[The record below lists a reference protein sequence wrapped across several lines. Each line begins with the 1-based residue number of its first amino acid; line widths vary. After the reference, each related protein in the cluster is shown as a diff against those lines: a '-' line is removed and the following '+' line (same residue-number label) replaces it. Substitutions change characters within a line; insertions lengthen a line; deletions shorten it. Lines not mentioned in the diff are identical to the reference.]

1 MRFNGFDLNQALC
14 LDALLN
20 ERSVSRAAARVHLSQ
35 SAMSAVLAQL
45 REYFHEPLLVRSGKK
60 LVLTPFAQTLVGPV
74 ADFLKS
80 AHALTALTPNQAP
93 VDVDRELRIAASDFS
108 VAAFLA
114 SAIKSLADQMPGLR
128 FDVLPLTNNSAAALK
143 SGELDIVFAGQV
155 LNVGMPP
162 SELLLEDRFVCVVC
176 SERGISSKR
185 LSTKQYVESDHV
197 VMRYF
202 EHRLAFEDEEALR
215 RQGLTR
221 KQRVAVSSVT
231 QMAPIIV
238 GTKLIGTVPERIA
251 TTLIDRWPLRL
262 LPFPFEQQAIRH
274 YAYWHESRMQ
284 DPIIEQFMAA
294 VRTAANLK
302 C

>member
-45 REYFHEPLLVRSGKK
+45 RDYFHDPLLVRSGRK

-74 ADFLKS
+74 GDFLAS

-93 VDVDRELRIAASDFS
+93 TDVDRELRIAASDFS
-108 VAAFLA
+108 VQAFLA
-114 SAIKSLADQMPGLR
+114 IAIQQLAAQMPGLR
-128 FDVLPLTNNSAAALK
+128 FDVLPLTNNSGAALK

-155 LNVGMPP
+155 LNVGLPP

-176 SERGISSKR
+176 KAHGIKAKKISAR
-185 LSTKQYVESDHV
+185 QYIGSDHV

-221 KQRVAVSSVT
+221 RQRVAVSSVN
-231 QMAPIIV
+231 QIAPLIV
-238 GTKLIGTVPERIA
+238 GTRLIGTVPQRIA
-251 TTLIDRWPLRL
+251 TTLVERWPLRL
-262 LPFPFEQQAIRH
+262 MPFPFEQEPIRH
-274 YAYWHESRMQ
+274 YAYWHESRVQ
-284 DPIIEQFMAA
+284 DPVIARFMDA
-294 VRTAANLK
+294 VRAVAASN
-302 C
+302 